1 MNKKAIITGVSGQD
15 GAYLS
20 KLLLKRGYHVIG
32 GDRRAA
38 SNTFWRLKNLGI
50 LNDIEI
56 INLDVSEFSN
66 VFNVI
71 KKYKPTEIYNL
82 AAQSFVGSSF
92 DLPIVTSDSTAIGT
106 TRILESIKS
115 ISKECKFYQASSSEM
130 FGKVREKPQKETTPF
145 HPRSPYAVSK
155 VYAHMMS
162 VNYRESYNMHCNCG
176 ILFNHESPLRG
187 ENFVTK
193 KIVMALTRIIHGSQK
208 ILEIGNLDAKRDW
221 GFAGDYVEAMYL
233 MLQQKKPD
241 DYVIA
246 TGKTHSV
253 RDFINKV
260 CKSLDIKIVW
270 KNKGIKEVGI
280 NKKNNKVIIKVNPKF
295 YRPAEVDYLIGDYS
309 KAKRNLS
316 WKPKHN
322 LDQLVEMMVDFEIE
336 NV

>member
-38 SNTFWRLKNLGI
+38 SNTFWRLKKLGI

-115 ISKECKFYQASSSEM
+115 IS
-130 FGKVREKPQKETTPF
+130 RE
-145 HPRSPYAVSK
+145 
-155 VYAHMMS
+155 
-162 VNYRESYNMHCNCG
+162 
-176 ILFNHESPLRG
+176 
-187 ENFVTK
+187 
-193 KIVMALTRIIHGSQK
+193 
-208 ILEIGNLDAKRDW
+208 
-221 GFAGDYVEAMYL
+221 
-233 MLQQKKPD
+233 
-241 DYVIA
+241 
-246 TGKTHSV
+246 
-253 RDFINKV
+253 
-260 CKSLDIKIVW
+260 
-270 KNKGIKEVGI
+270 
-280 NKKNNKVIIKVNPKF
+280 
-295 YRPAEVDYLIGDYS
+295 
-309 KAKRNLS
+309 
-316 WKPKHN
+316 
-322 LDQLVEMMVDFEIE
+322 
-336 NV
+336 